1 MDYETWIAVRAEFA
15 LLFEELALSER
26 VGFPR
31 DFSQIF
37 TRPYHEFLDPGIG
50 RDGLATGSLLMIL
63 CMALDDIE
71 SHQCVYDVVYS
82 DECRGAV
89 SAFVPKDRT
98 MKRLWETTDLALTI
112 IAESDFHGR
121 REHRKYGHLVSMLAW
136 VRDDVVLGHFRDILQ
151 AADSAATQ

>member
-1 MDYETWIAVRAEFA
+1 MNYETWIAVRAEFA
-15 LLFEELALSER
+15 LLLEELALSRR

-50 RDGLATGSLLMIL
+50 RDGLVTGSLLMIL

-71 SHQCVYDVVYS
+71 SHLCDYDSVYS
-82 DECRGAV
+82 DECRAAV

-98 MKRLWETTDLALTI
+98 MKHLWETTDLALTI

-121 REHRKYGHLVSMLAW
+121 CEHPKYGHLVSMLTW
-136 VRDDVVLGHFRDILQ
+136 VREDVVLGHFREILQ
-151 AADSAATQ
+151 TGESVAAR